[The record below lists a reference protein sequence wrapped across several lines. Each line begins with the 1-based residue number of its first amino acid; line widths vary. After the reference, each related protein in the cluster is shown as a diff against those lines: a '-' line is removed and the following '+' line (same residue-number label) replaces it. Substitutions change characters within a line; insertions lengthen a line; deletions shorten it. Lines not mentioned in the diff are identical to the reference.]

1 MHSSFKNLLVL
12 SLKYFQVEIK
22 IARCSSYINILVEGI
37 RDQTLFKLHLFNG
50 QTICRMLI
58 ALGHIQKP
66 KKQPCIC
73 MPRYTKLWL
82 GWLSAL
88 FNGLG

>member
-1 MHSSFKNLLVL
+1 M
-12 SLKYFQVEIK
+12 SLEILQVEVLD
-22 IARCSSYINILVEGI
+22 LVKVI

-88 FNGLG
+88 FNGLE